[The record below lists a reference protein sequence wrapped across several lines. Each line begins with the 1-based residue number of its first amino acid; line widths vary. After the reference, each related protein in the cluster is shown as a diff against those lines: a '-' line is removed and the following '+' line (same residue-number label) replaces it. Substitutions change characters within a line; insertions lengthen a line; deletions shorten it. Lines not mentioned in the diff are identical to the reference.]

1 MRKLYLGL
9 TLVLGTS
16 FALAQTPPVTPPGT
30 PPVVAPVTPPA
41 VAAMTTDYYP
51 LKAGSKWVYKV
62 GENEVTVVVGATE
75 KGETKL
81 DTLANSKNVASEMV
95 MVKAD
100 GVYRTKI
107 NSTMI
112 EPPVKIL
119 ELETKDGKLVPK
131 AKGAKWAVASKVAT
145 QPLTGDFMI
154 GEPAKVTVPASPTP
168 LDCVFVEGPKFNIAG
183 TETSVK
189 YYFAPGKGIVKLNYS
204 IQGTEATLE
213 LKSYEEGK

>member
-1 MRKLYLGL
+1 
-9 TLVLGTS
+9 
-16 FALAQTPPVTPPGT
+16 
-30 PPVVAPVTPPA
+30 
-41 VAAMTTDYYP
+41 MTTDYFP
-51 LKAGSKWVYKV
+51 LKLGSKWIYKV
-62 GENEVTVVVGATE
+62 GENEVTVVVGVTD

-81 DTLANSKNVASEMV
+81 DTLSSQKIVASESV
-95 MVKAD
+95 TVKAD

-107 NSTMI
+107 NSTVI

-131 AKGAKWAVASKVAT
+131 AKGAKWAIASKVTT

-154 GEPAKVTVPASPTP
+154 GEPAKVTVPASATP

-189 YYFAPGKGIVKLNYS
+189 YYFAPGKGIVKLSYS

-213 LKSYEEGK
+213 LKSYDEAK